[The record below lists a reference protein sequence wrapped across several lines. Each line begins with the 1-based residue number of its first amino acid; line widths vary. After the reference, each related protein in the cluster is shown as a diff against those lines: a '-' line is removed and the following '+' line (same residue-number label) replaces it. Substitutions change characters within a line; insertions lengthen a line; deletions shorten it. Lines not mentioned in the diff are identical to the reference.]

1 MDQQLLA
8 YIEQEL
14 KRGVRPET
22 VKKALCD
29 AGWESQAV
37 QEAILAIQSKAVAPA
52 PKITSAP
59 EEKKEEISFAPASE
73 DKPKKRFSVVKL
85 ALGAAALVF
94 AGIAIYL
101 YLSDSFAPAGTPEP
115 DILFEKENV
124 PPDGEVESGADVLP
138 AESGQGELTASENGG
153 LQTDSGQT
161 ELPAESAENITESA
175 DEISAATST
184 AETEPEVGGSA
195 SDKQR
200 KADMAALVE
209 AQKAWFAAN
218 GKYYTCS
225 RSAGD
230 CGGSPTGYPAKI
242 GDYLTAAPKDPSGK
256 TSGTCGRD
264 FVYCGLNN
272 VPYSHFFCYYAKLE
286 SGEYYTA
293 SHEGN
298 FLRKTAPKIFEEC
311 AAAE

>member
-29 AGWESQAV
+29 AGWEGQAV
-37 QEAILAIQSKAVAPA
+37 QEAILAVQSKTASPVLQTA
-52 PKITSAP
+52 SVP
-59 EEKKEEISFAPASE
+59 EEKKEAVLSFAEAPAG
-73 DKPKKRFSVVKL
+73 KPKKHFSFIKV
-85 ALGAAALVF
+85 ALGGAVLVF
-94 AGIAIYL
+94 AGITIYF
-101 YLSDSFAPAGTPEP
+101 YLSDSSAPAENSEP

-124 PPDGEVESGADVLP
+124 PSAGEIESGADVLP
-138 AESGQGELTASENGG
+138 SEGGQGELTASENGD
-153 LQTDSGQT
+153 LQTDSGRP
-161 ELPAESAENITESA
+161 ELPAESAESIVENTT
-175 DEISAATST
+175 ATST
-184 AETEPEVGGSA
+184 AETGSEVSESA
-195 SDKQR
+195 NDKQR

-230 CGGSPTGYPAKI
+230 CGGSLTGYPSKI
-242 GDYLTAAPKDPSGK
+242 GDQLAATPKDPSGK

-264 FVYCGLNN
+264 LVYCGLNN

>member
-29 AGWESQAV
+29 AGWEGQAV
-37 QEAILAIQSKAVAPA
+37 QEAILAIQSKTVAPA
-52 PKITSAP
+52 PKIMP
-59 EEKKEEISFAPASE
+59 VVEEKKEEKISFAEMPE
-73 DKPKKRFSVVKL
+73 DKPKKHFSVVKL
-85 ALGAAALVF
+85 TLAAAVLVF
-94 AGIAIYL
+94 AGIAIYF
-101 YLSDSFAPAGTPEP
+101 YLSDSFAPAEISEP
-115 DILFEKENV
+115 DVLFERENV
-124 PPDGEVESGADVLP
+124 PLDGEVESGADVLP
-138 AESGQGELTASENGG
+138 AEGDQSELTASENG
-153 LQTDSGQT
+153 DSQT
-161 ELPAESAENITESA
+161 ESGADVLSAESAESIVENTT
-175 DEISAATST
+175 ATST
-184 AETEPEVGGSA
+184 AETGPEVSESA
-195 SDKQR
+195 NDKQR

-230 CGGSPTGYPAKI
+230 CGGSLTGYPSKI
-242 GDYLTAAPKDPSGK
+242 GDQLAATPKDPSGK

-264 FVYCGLNN
+264 LVYCGLNN

>member
-1 MDQQLLA
+1 LQ
-8 YIEQEL
+8 
-14 KRGVRPET
+14 T
-22 VKKALCD
+22 
-29 AGWESQAV
+29 
-37 QEAILAIQSKAVAPA
+37 
-52 PKITSAP
+52 
-59 EEKKEEISFAPASE
+59 
-73 DKPKKRFSVVKL
+73 
-85 ALGAAALVF
+85 
-94 AGIAIYL
+94 
-101 YLSDSFAPAGTPEP
+101 
-115 DILFEKENV
+115 N
-124 PPDGEVESGADVLP
+124 
-138 AESGQGELTASENGG
+138 SGQA
-153 LQTDSGQT
+153 
-161 ELPAESAENITESA
+161 ELPAESAENIGENTGETP
-175 DEISAATST
+175 AATST
-184 AETEPEVGGSA
+184 AETVPEVGGSA
-195 SDKQR
+195 NDKQR

-230 CGGSPTGYPAKI
+230 CGGSLTGYPAKI
-242 GDYLTAAPKDPSGK
+242 GDYLPAAPKDPSGK
-256 TSGTCGRD
+256 TSGVCGRD

>member
-1 MDQQLLA
+1 MA

-29 AGWESQAV
+29 AGWEGQAV
-37 QEAILAIQSKAVAPA
+37 QEAILAIQSKTVAPA
-52 PKITSAP
+52 PKIMP
-59 EEKKEEISFAPASE
+59 VVEEKKEEKISFAEIPE
-73 DKPKKRFSVVKL
+73 DKPKKHFSVVKL
-85 ALGAAALVF
+85 ALAAAVLVF
-94 AGIAIYL
+94 AGIAIYF
-101 YLSDSFAPAGTPEP
+101 YLSDSFAPAEISEP
-115 DILFEKENV
+115 DVLFERENV
-124 PPDGEVESGADVLP
+124 PLDGEVESGADVLP
-138 AESGQGELTASENGG
+138 AEGDQSELTASENG
-153 LQTDSGQT
+153 DSQT
-161 ELPAESAENITESA
+161 ESGADVLSAESAESIVENTT
-175 DEISAATST
+175 ATST
-184 AETEPEVGGSA
+184 AETGSEVSESA
-195 SDKQR
+195 NDKQR

-230 CGGSPTGYPAKI
+230 CGGSLTGYPSKI
-242 GDYLTAAPKDPSGK
+242 GDQLAATPKDPSGK

-264 FVYCGLNN
+264 LVYCGLNN

>member
-8 YIEQEL
+8 YIDQEL

-37 QEAILAIQSKAVAPA
+37 QEAILATQSKAVAPA

-101 YLSDSFAPAGTPEP
+101 YLSDSFAPAEISEP
-115 DILFEKENV
+115 NVLFERENV
-124 PPDGEVESGADVLP
+124 PPAGEAETGADVLP
-138 AESGQGELTASENGG
+138 AAGDQSELAASE
-153 LQTDSGQT
+153 
-161 ELPAESAENITESA
+161 AESAENITEST
-175 DEISAATST
+175 DETSTATST

-200 KADMAALVE
+200 KADMVALVE

-311 AAAE
+311 AAAD

>member
-1 MDQQLLA
+1 
-8 YIEQEL
+8 
-14 KRGVRPET
+14 
-22 VKKALCD
+22 KKH
-29 AGWESQAV
+29 
-37 QEAILAIQSKAVAPA
+37 
-52 PKITSAP
+52 
-59 EEKKEEISFAPASE
+59 
-73 DKPKKRFSVVKL
+73 FSVVKL
-85 ALGAAALVF
+85 ALAAAVLVF
-94 AGIAIYL
+94 AGIAIYF
-101 YLSDSFAPAGTPEP
+101 YLSDSSAPAENSEP

-124 PPDGEVESGADVLP
+124 PSAGEIESGADVLP
-138 AESGQGELTASENGG
+138 SEGGQGELTASENGD
-153 LQTDSGQT
+153 LQTDSGRP
-161 ELPAESAENITESA
+161 ELPAESAESIVENTT
-175 DEISAATST
+175 ATST
-184 AETEPEVGGSA
+184 AETGPEVSESA
-195 SDKQR
+195 NDKQR

-230 CGGSPTGYPAKI
+230 CGGSLTGYPAKI
-242 GDYLTAAPKDPSGK
+242 GDYLTVAPKDPSGK

-264 FVYCGLNN
+264 LVYCGLNN

>member
-29 AGWESQAV
+29 AGWEGQAV
-37 QEAILAIQSKAVAPA
+37 QEAILAIQSKTVAPA
-52 PKITSAP
+52 PKIMP
-59 EEKKEEISFAPASE
+59 VVEEKKEEKISFAEMPE
-73 DKPKKRFSVVKL
+73 DKPKKHFSVVKL
-85 ALGAAALVF
+85 ALAAAVLVF
-94 AGIAIYL
+94 AGIAIYF
-101 YLSDSFAPAGTPEP
+101 YLSDSSAPAENSEP

-124 PPDGEVESGADVLP
+124 PSAGEIESGADVLP
-138 AESGQGELTASENGG
+138 SEGGQGELTASENGD
-153 LQTDSGQT
+153 LQTDSGRP
-161 ELPAESAENITESA
+161 ELPAESAESIVENTT
-175 DEISAATST
+175 ATST
-184 AETEPEVGGSA
+184 AETGPEVSESA
-195 SDKQR
+195 NDKQR

-230 CGGSPTGYPAKI
+230 CGGSLTGYPSKI
-242 GDYLTAAPKDPSGK
+242 GDQLAATPKDPSGK

-264 FVYCGLNN
+264 LVYCGLNN

>member
-37 QEAILAIQSKAVAPA
+37 GEAILAVQSKSAAPAPEIAVAPKEKTEMVSFA
-52 PKITSAP
+52 QAP
-59 EEKKEEISFAPASE
+59 EEK
-73 DKPKKRFSVVKL
+73 PKKHFSIIKL
-85 ALGAAALVF
+85 ALGAAVLVF
-94 AGIAIYL
+94 AGIAVYL
-101 YLSDSFAPAGTPEP
+101 YLSDSSAPVEVSEP
-115 DILFEKENV
+115 GVLFEKENAL
-124 PPDGEVESGADVLP
+124 PEGEVESGEDVLLP
-138 AESGQGELTASENGG
+138 EGDQSGLAGSENGD
-153 LQTDSGQT
+153 LQTESASS
-161 ELPAESAENITESA
+161 ESSAEGAENIIEST
-175 DEISAATST
+175 DESSVATST
-184 AETEPEVGGSA
+184 AETGSEVEESSG
-195 SDKQR
+195 DERR

-230 CGGSPTGYPAKI
+230 CGGSPTGYPSKI
-242 GDYLTAAPKDPSGK
+242 GDGPAAAPKDPSGK
-256 TSGTCGRD
+256 TSGVCGRD

-272 VPYSHFFCYYAKLE
+272 VPYSYFFCYYAKLE

-311 AAAE
+311 AAAD

>member
-29 AGWESQAV
+29 AGWEGQAV
-37 QEAILAIQSKAVAPA
+37 QEAILAIQSKTVAPA
-52 PKITSAP
+52 PKIMP
-59 EEKKEEISFAPASE
+59 VVEEKKEEKISFAEMPE
-73 DKPKKRFSVVKL
+73 DKPKKHFSVVKL
-85 ALGAAALVF
+85 ALAAAVLVF
-94 AGIAIYL
+94 AGIAIYF
-101 YLSDSFAPAGTPEP
+101 YLSDSFAPAEISEP
-115 DILFEKENV
+115 DVLFERENV
-124 PPDGEVESGADVLP
+124 PPAGEIESGADVLP
-138 AESGQGELTASENGG
+138 SEGGQGELTASENGD
-153 LQTDSGQT
+153 LQTDSGRP
-161 ELPAESAENITESA
+161 ELPAESAESIVENTT
-175 DEISAATST
+175 ATST
-184 AETEPEVGGSA
+184 AETGPEVSESA
-195 SDKQR
+195 NDKQR

-230 CGGSPTGYPAKI
+230 CGGSLTGYPAKI
-242 GDYLTAAPKDPSGK
+242 GDYLTVAPKDPSGK

-264 FVYCGLNN
+264 LVYCGLNN